1 LRAVKES
8 SERLVES
15 VESVEF
21 MEKGDMC
28 FLLFDGDGNGDV
40 RPGEPR

>member
-1 LRAVKES
+1 V
-8 SERLVES
+8 
-15 VESVEF
+15 